1 MLPLPPA
8 VRPCRPGG
16 GADTRARRFCVPC
29 PRARDA
35 GPTPPVRSWRFLS
48 PILVTSSAQGCY
60 VRPGCFEATC
70 YPILSP
76 LLPARMSPGMQ
87 LTAEVPA
94 WLSSVLRIVVRYAN
108 NNVILGN
115 TVVTKH
121 ERWGRT
127 WPRLHGVGSGA
138 DAEETE
144 GECQRRKGGHR
155 ASARSPDAPWCRD
168 WLRLG
173 CRVWSPAAARP
184 HKEIDEI

>member
-1 MLPLPPA
+1 MPSPA
-8 VRPCRPGG
+8 AARTGG
-16 GADTRARRFCVPC
+16 HGVSVCRARAP
-29 PRARDA
+29 ATA
-35 GPTPPVRSWRFLS
+35 PPPLQVRLGGILS
-48 PILVTSSAQGCY
+48 PILVTSWGLGCY
-60 VRPGCFEATC
+60 VRPGCSEATC

-108 NNVILGN
+108 KNVILGN

-121 ERWGRT
+121 ELWGRT
-127 WPRLHGVGSGA
+127 WPRLHGIGSGA

-144 GECQRRKGGHR
+144 GECQRRQGGHR
-155 ASARSPDAPWCRD
+155 ASARSLDDPWCRD

-173 CRVWSPAAARP
+173 CRVRSPAAARP